1 MPPKPLWK
9 RKSIDIPLVD
19 TPMANRAPSS
29 TSILL
34 DTLSPIEPSSSS
46 SSYHSSKGKLNTK
59 ILSLQFLFLVTGVI
73 STLFAQW
80 LYYVSKDSGNL
91 QYKLLILLSYSFL
104 IFLLFENYEWYTKQF
119 IFTFLFPFLFLSFFL
134 SFFFSFFLS
143 FFFLSILN

>member
-104 IFLLFENYEWYTKQF
+104 IFLLFENYE
-119 IFTFLFPFLFLSFFL
+119 
-134 SFFFSFFLS
+134 
-143 FFFLSILN
+143 